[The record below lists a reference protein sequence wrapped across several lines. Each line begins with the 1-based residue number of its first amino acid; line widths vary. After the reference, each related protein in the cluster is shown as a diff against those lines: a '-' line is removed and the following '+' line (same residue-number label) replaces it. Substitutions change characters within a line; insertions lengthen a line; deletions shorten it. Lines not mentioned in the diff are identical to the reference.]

1 MKNFMDPDSRFLD
14 FCQKLNQCVLSNLLW
29 LATCIPIFTIGAA
42 TKALYANM
50 QALKS
55 GEPCSAR
62 TFFRAF
68 SQGFGT
74 STLIWLGIAGVG
86 VALAADCVILSRLD
100 FPGVFLLL
108 AVVVFLLLGLVCF
121 SAIAFPLLSQFPC
134 TARECVTNGILICLA
149 NGPRMLLVTLTNL
162 LPVMLLILFP
172 ALFIISGFVWVLFGC
187 AGLALLNLHTLNKIF
202 DSLRRREGA

>member
-1 MKNFMDPDSRFLD
+1 M
-14 FCQKLNQCVLSNLLW
+14 
-29 LATCIPIFTIGAA
+29 
-42 TKALYANM
+42 
-50 QALKS
+50 
-55 GEPCSAR
+55 
-62 TFFRAF
+62 
-68 SQGFGT
+68 
-74 STLIWLGIAGVG
+74 
-86 VALAADCVILSRLD
+86 
-100 FPGVFLLL
+100 FLLL
-108 AVVVFLLLGLVCF
+108 AVVVFLFLGLVCF